1 MLRRQ
6 LPACHGNVE
15 LHELPRGVVFGG
27 RRELLHEL
35 RRGLVPERAQRNR
48 VHQLRG
54 RLLFCQRRIGVHRL
68 RGRFVPDLDRLHGV
82 CLVRYWHV
90 LCRVGA
96 LVFQLLGGPLPTK
109 HRHVIMH

>member
-15 LHELPRGVVFGG
+15 LHELPRGVVFIG

-54 RLLFCQRRIGVHRL
+54 RLLFCQRRIGV
-68 RGRFVPDLDRLHGV
+68 

-96 LVFQLLGGPLPTK
+96 IVFQLLGGPLPTK
-109 HRHVIMH
+109 HRHVIVH